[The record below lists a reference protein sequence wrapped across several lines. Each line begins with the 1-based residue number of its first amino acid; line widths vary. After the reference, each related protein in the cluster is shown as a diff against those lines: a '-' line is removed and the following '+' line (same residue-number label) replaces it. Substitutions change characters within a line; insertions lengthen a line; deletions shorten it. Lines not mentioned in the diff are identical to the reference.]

1 MCSEKK
7 MGEALK
13 LSAFDRSVAR
23 PEHRAPLASARS
35 NLVRCYLVI
44 AATCQS
50 SFHSQLQQAPECHCV
65 LFATFEKQAKRNRKV
80 LTHIRVGVGGACKAC
95 RTASKEGVR

>member
-1 MCSEKK
+1 

-13 LSAFDRSVAR
+13 LSTFDRSVAR

-50 SFHSQLQQAPECHCV
+50 SFHSQLQQTPECHCA
-65 LFATFEKQAKRNRKV
+65 LFAQFEKQAKRNLKV
-80 LTHIRVGVGGACKAC
+80 LTHIWGGGGSAC
-95 RTASKEGVR
+95 RTASRRRSGKV